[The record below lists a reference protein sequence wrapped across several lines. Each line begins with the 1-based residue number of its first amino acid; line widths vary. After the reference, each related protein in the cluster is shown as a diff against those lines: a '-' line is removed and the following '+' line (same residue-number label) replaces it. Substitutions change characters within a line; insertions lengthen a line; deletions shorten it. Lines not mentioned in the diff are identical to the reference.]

1 VSREHAVLSEC
12 GNLVSIVG
20 GKWTTYRRM
29 AVDAMQAAEHCGLHA
44 RAADTAQLPLVRD
57 RVLEDAADRADA
69 IGASGEALAQ
79 FSAYCQRHTQARSVA
94 DIMSRRLRLG
104 MARGNVARG

>member
-1 VSREHAVLSEC
+1 MLARC

-29 AVDAMQAAEHCGLHA
+29 AADAMQAAEHCGLHA
-44 RAADTAQLPLVRD
+44 RAADTARLRLVRD
-57 RVLEDAADRADA
+57 GVLEDAADRADA
-69 IGASGEALAQ
+69 IAASGAALAR
-79 FSAYCQRHTQARSVA
+79 FSTYCERHTQARSVA

-104 MARGNVARG
+104 MARGHVARG